1 MFVRE
6 TDHDHSETPATFL
19 FPGRGLVSF
28 PLHIPL
34 DAAMT
39 DTALGREERAA
50 DVSSRPSNAMP
61 HLPGLDGLR
70 GLAVIGV
77 LLFHGGF
84 SWAKGG
90 FLGVSTFFTL
100 SGFLITNLLVREWDR
115 SDGIDLGNFWIR
127 RFRRLLPAALIAI
140 ALVGVVWWRIGTAEQ
155 LDNLRADMLA
165 ALGYVANW
173 RFLTGGQSYAD
184 LFLSPSPLQ
193 HFWSLAIEEQF
204 YVIFP
209 VFVIVVMK
217 FGGRR
222 LLTTLLV
229 MATAFSV
236 ILQVSLRNGVD
247 RVYYGTDTRA
257 AELLVGCLLA
267 VWWSGRQR
275 FPIGRHGRADGE
287 APALWIDALGGLAI
301 VGMFWA
307 WFAVPESSMGLAR
320 GGFPLYACATTA
332 IIFAAT
338 RRGLVTTFLSV
349 PVLRW
354 AGLISYGLYLF
365 HWPIFL
371 VLDSERTGIDNQLVL
386 FTLRMSVTIAIA
398 LASYFLVEDP
408 IRRGTMLKTGR
419 SALIAALAGAVVV
432 ASLAFVVTFNPPAS
446 VIPYANFEVG
456 RMQSEVIGEQNP
468 TGTIA
473 PTVAGA
479 TADSVLWLGDS
490 GAYDA
495 TPAVAA
501 AYNASGT
508 RSFVSG
514 AFPGFGLTNP
524 KIDWR
529 LEWQALVDEH
539 HPTLVLIML
548 GGWDLGFQK
557 ENGDAAYLEIV
568 KEATT
573 LFTSTGAKV
582 LWISMLP
589 GGTTPDRET
598 DRVVELV
605 PTYFGDDVVYVDIES
620 SLRRPDGE
628 FGDYPRSYVDPSG
641 QTILLRKPDSWH
653 LCPVGA
659 ARVANEINTETARI
673 GWSNRATSGWEIG
686 SWTTDARYDDPKG
699 GCVVGR

>member
-1 MFVRE
+1 
-6 TDHDHSETPATFL
+6 
-19 FPGRGLVSF
+19 
-28 PLHIPL
+28 
-34 DAAMT
+34 
-39 DTALGREERAA
+39 
-50 DVSSRPSNAMP
+50 MP

-155 LDNLRADMLA
+155 LNNLRADMLA

-229 MATAFSV
+229 IATAFSL
-236 ILQVSLRNGVD
+236 ILQVALRNSVD

-275 FPIGRHGRADGE
+275 APVGRHGRTDGE
-287 APALWIDALGGLAI
+287 QPALWIDALGGLAI

-307 WFAVPESSMGLAR
+307 WFTVPESSMGLAR

-338 RRGLVTTFLSV
+338 RPGLVTTFLSI

-386 FTLRMSVTIAIA
+386 FALRMSVTIAIA

-446 VIPYANFEVG
+446 AIPYASFEVG
-456 RMQSEVIGEQNP
+456 SQQSEVVGKQNSA
-468 TGTIA
+468 GTIA

-479 TADSVLWLGDS
+479 TADSVLWFGDS

-495 TPAVAA
+495 APAVAA
-501 AYNASGT
+501 AYSASGT
-508 RSFVSG
+508 RHFVSG
-514 AFPGFGLTNP
+514 AFPGVGLTNP
-524 KIDWR
+524 AIDWR
-529 LEWQALVDEH
+529 LQWKALITEH
-539 HPTLVLIML
+539 RPTLVMIML
-548 GGWDLGFQK
+548 GGWDLQFQK

-568 KEATT
+568 KEATE
-573 LFTSTGAKV
+573 LFMSTGAKV
-582 LWISMLP
+582 LWISTLP
-589 GGTTPDRET
+589 GGLTPNRDV
-598 DRVVELV
+598 DRVIGSI
-605 PTYFGDDVVYVDIES
+605 PKYFGDDVAYVDIES
-620 SLRRPDGE
+620 SLRRPAGG
-628 FGDYPRSYVDPSG
+628 FGDYPRSYVDAAG
-641 QTILLRKPDSWH
+641 RTILLRKPDSWH

-659 ARVANEINTETARI
+659 ARVANAINAETARI

-686 SWTTDARYDDPKG
+686 SWTTDVRYDDPKG